1 MEIIINYFVAAFKA
15 LLTIFGKEV
24 DAEVEDNLRT
34 MFGNLFGYTP
44 EVDAE

>member
-15 LLTIFGKEV
+15 ILTIFGKEV

-34 MFGNLFGYTP
+34 MIGNLFGYEP
-44 EVDAE
+44 EVKAE

>member
-15 LLTIFGKEV
+15 ILTIFGKEV

-34 MFGNLFGYTP
+34 MIGNLFGYEP
-44 EVDAE
+44 EIEA

>member
-15 LLTIFGKEV
+15 ILTIFGKEV

-34 MFGNLFGYTP
+34 MIGNLFGYKP